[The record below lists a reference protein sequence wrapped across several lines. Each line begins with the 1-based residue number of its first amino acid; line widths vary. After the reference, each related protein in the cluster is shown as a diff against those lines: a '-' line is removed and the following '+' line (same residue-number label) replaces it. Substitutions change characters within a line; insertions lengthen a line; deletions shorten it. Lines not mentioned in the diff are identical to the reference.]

1 MRQQQVAERE
11 VVVRQR
17 RDRGSCGILVQ
28 AVREGVGAGD
38 LVGEDLFEAADA
50 EPGGWED
57 GGAVLAVE
65 EEGEP
70 EG

>member
-1 MRQQQVAERE
+1 MRQQHVAERE

-17 RDRGSCGILVQ
+17 RDRRPDGILVQ

-38 LVGEDLFEAADA
+38 LGGQDLFEPADA

-57 GGAVLAVE
+57 GGAVLAVQE
-65 EEGEP
+65 EREP